1 MGTERRAIGGLQGV
15 ASSGKAEARV
25 KKSVK
30 WANAQAG
37 ATTAAAAKTKP
48 TSAAAAAARVDGLL
62 LGLCSCGGCGVYSG
76 GSDED
81 GGNIGGR
88 GNANKFNAA
97 SERAANETPERKI
110 NARTDGVTDD

>member
-1 MGTERRAIGGLQGV
+1 M
-15 ASSGKAEARV
+15 
-25 KKSVK
+25 
-30 WANAQAG
+30 
-37 ATTAAAAKTKP
+37 KTK
-48 TSAAAAAARVDGLL
+48 
-62 LGLCSCGGCGVYSG
+62 LCS
-76 GSDED
+76 DKD

>member
-1 MGTERRAIGGLQGV
+1 MGKRTGGRNNS
-15 ASSGKAEARV
+15 SSGKEKAHECGSGGGTSRRV
-25 KKSVK
+25 STGPV
-30 WANAQAG
+30 
-37 ATTAAAAKTKP
+37 KTK
-48 TSAAAAAARVDGLL
+48 
-62 LGLCSCGGCGVYSG
+62 LCS
-76 GSDED
+76 DKD